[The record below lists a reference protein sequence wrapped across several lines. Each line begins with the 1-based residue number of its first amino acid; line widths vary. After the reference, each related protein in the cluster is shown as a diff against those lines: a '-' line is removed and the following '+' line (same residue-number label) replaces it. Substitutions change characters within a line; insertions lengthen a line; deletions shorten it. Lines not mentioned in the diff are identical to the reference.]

1 MALPHTQNSNFEDEF
16 YTINGYSVTL
26 QHFLSHACPVPIHL
40 NDKLTAVGTYRAK
53 LISNAFT
60 DIRLCMQR
68 ECVRQNG
75 ARQIT
80 RLAIRV
86 IACVNCV
93 CFGAPIY
100 IIIHG
105 RRWGSK
111 HLNQGHTTNWLRLLY
126 QCKIIWDTPS
136 FFYMRLIFSME
147 KVVPT
152 FSVVR

>member
-1 MALPHTQNSNFEDEF
+1 MTTWQLWVLFELNW
-16 YTINGYSVTL
+16 YQMHLRTSGCATWM
-26 QHFLSHACPVPIHL
+26 CP
-40 NDKLTAVGTYRAK
+40 
-53 LISNAFT
+53 
-60 DIRLCMQR
+60 
-68 ECVRQNG
+68 RQNG

-136 FFYMRLIFSME
+136 FFLHEVDFLALEKLFQQFQLCTKRKTFYKGIENPMKHNFTACHTKNEPNKMLRIFWNYI
-147 KVVPT
+147 
-152 FSVVR
+152 